1 MSAFPSAEAE
11 LREVNRFLEMFAALD
26 PAPSAV
32 FDQALDHAHA
42 YKTRL
47 ETPVRI
53 AFTGKSLA
61 GKSSLINLLIGEKVL
76 PTGKASVGSVTVMVR
91 HSLIERTTASWW
103 DRPSVELPGR
113 ALAQAAEL
121 GPDIITLDITCEP
134 LEGLSLIDI
143 VSFDD
148 AESSKRAVF
157 SLMRLA
163 DVMLWCSRAENP
175 MIKADSESWRMI
187 PGRLIRNSMLIL
199 THAEDVDE
207 AGIAAAKEKLT
218 PDRLR
223 SFRDVIP
230 VSTKVAML
238 ALSNPGPN
246 FEELWSVSGAQ
257 QLVESVIAAAVEL
270 REAEIEKIRRG
281 LAQFIQPAQAE
292 LDALA
297 RTSAT
302 TPAPTSDPVVP
313 PAAVPV
319 VPAPTPIGTA
329 TQAADAQLLDKLR
342 QDWFARARSLLDRA
356 RDGDYGDPAEFVMAA
371 QEEVDGFR
379 DRLSD
384 AEGQL
389 AESDEL
395 IAECEKAN
403 DILILLQFESAD
415 SAALDAARIVVQLSE
430 GIDHLCPAGQKAA

>member
-11 LREVNRFLEMFAALD
+11 LRQVNRFLEMFAALD
-26 PAPSAV
+26 PAPSAL

-76 PTGKASVGSVTVMVR
+76 PTGKASVGPVTVMVR
-91 HSLIERTTASWW
+91 HSLTERTTASWW
-103 DRPSVELPGR
+103 DRPSVEFPGR
-113 ALAQAAEL
+113 ALAQAAAL
-121 GPDIITLDITCEP
+121 GPDIVTLDIQCEP

-148 AESSKRAVF
+148 AETSKRAVF

-163 DVMLWCSRAENP
+163 DVMLWCSRADNP
-175 MIKADSESWRMI
+175 MIKADSDSWRMI

-207 AGIAAAKEKLT
+207 AGIAAAKDKLT

-238 ALSNPGPN
+238 ALSDPGPN

-270 REAEIEKIRRG
+270 REAELEKIRRG
-281 LAQFIQPAQAE
+281 LAQYVRPAQAA
-292 LDALA
+292 LDQLA
-297 RTSAT
+297 
-302 TPAPTSDPVVP
+302 
-313 PAAVPV
+313 PAATEP
-319 VPAPTPIGTA
+319 VPAPAAGPLPPTTSPA
-329 TQAADAQLLDKLR
+329 SAKVAAADAHLLDALR
-342 QDWFARARSLLDRA
+342 QDWFARAQSLLDRA
-356 RDGDYGDPAEFVMAA
+356 RGGDFAHPADFVMAA

-379 DRLSD
+379 DRLSET
-384 AEGQL
+384 EGQL
-389 AESDEL
+389 AESDQL
-395 IAECEKAN
+395 IEEFEKAN
-403 DILILLQFESAD
+403 DLLILLQFESAD
-415 SAALDAARIVVQLSE
+415 SAALDAARIVIQLSE
-430 GIDHLCPAGQKAA
+430 GVDHLRPAGPVAA